1 MDHGYGRWRPAN
13 LHKRRGA
20 GRSDLEKKFKIVPGL
35 IRRQATL
42 GTVEVNNLL
51 GVDKLASHVIHL
63 PPQTILKRR
72 GGMATSFSAVPLA

>member
-1 MDHGYGRWRPAN
+1 MAMEGGGGQRIFISNVELGVAI
-13 LHKRRGA
+13 L
-20 GRSDLEKKFKIVPGL
+20 KKFKIVPGL

-42 GTVEVNNLL
+42 GTVDVNNLL

-72 GGMATSFSAVPLA
+72 RGMATSFSAVPLA